1 MQPAT
6 FLPISNFFLQT
17 NDRTKF
23 FKITSCVH
31 KNFEKENNAYSSV
44 MFVMNSKSNTKKSGD
59 DCSIV
64 FQDPSNMF
72 MMIKRVQEMPS
83 CNWWLDK
90 K

>member
-1 MQPAT
+1 
-6 FLPISNFFLQT
+6 
-17 NDRTKF
+17 
-23 FKITSCVH
+23 
-31 KNFEKENNAYSSV
+31 
-44 MFVMNSKSNTKKSGD
+44 MNSKSNTKKSGD

-90 K
+90 KIEKSTKILRGPIVYNIEGIRGFTLITLSLTLLTSFEHEVA

>member
-1 MQPAT
+1 MSWTPN
-6 FLPISNFFLQT
+6 PI
-17 NDRTKF
+17 
-23 FKITSCVH
+23 H
-31 KNFEKENNAYSSV
+31 
-44 MFVMNSKSNTKKSGD
+44 TKKSGD

-90 K
+90 KIEKSTKILRGPIVYNIVGIRGFTLITLSLTLLTCFEHEVAWV

>member
-1 MQPAT
+1 
-6 FLPISNFFLQT
+6 
-17 NDRTKF
+17 
-23 FKITSCVH
+23 
-31 KNFEKENNAYSSV
+31 
-44 MFVMNSKSNTKKSGD
+44 MNSKSNTKKSGD

-90 K
+90 KIEKSTKILRGAIVYNIVGIIGFTLITLSLTLLTRFEHKVA

>member
-1 MQPAT
+1 
-6 FLPISNFFLQT
+6 
-17 NDRTKF
+17 
-23 FKITSCVH
+23 
-31 KNFEKENNAYSSV
+31 
-44 MFVMNSKSNTKKSGD
+44 MNSKSNTKKSGD

-90 K
+90 KIEKSTKILRGPIVYNIVGIRGFTLITLSLTLLTSFEHEVA